1 MSHVDLSSLRM
12 GAPAAAMPRRPIG
25 PRVLT
30 GLAGLLVLAIAL
42 TFAWPLLQ
50 PARLVTTAAVRS
62 AEAAGSTATST
73 VAEAVGWV
81 EADPF
86 PVLVRPL
93 VAGRIRTIEVLEGAV
108 VKGGETVLATLE
120 SATLQAAFERAE
132 VTVTERN
139 VAYEAASTA
148 HGEALAR
155 VAQNAEARRALAA
168 AQIAVAEAEMRLAAA
183 EGMRERTI
191 AEERGAVAALAAQE
205 QLQAAGTSNT
215 VALERARAA
224 AAAAAATTTSA
235 RNEAEAAAKVRSA
248 ALQALAI
255 ADELATN
262 RVDLDWAV
270 HKAMREV
277 DRARA
282 AQGTARAE
290 LEIARREWLWC
301 KQVIAPCDGVVLRL
315 LASPGSETGP
325 DGEGILSLYNPKLL
339 RARIDV
345 PLGSLQGI
353 IAGQKV
359 DLRSE
364 VTGNLSVQG
373 VVQRIQHESDL
384 LKNTLQVKVE
394 LLDPPALW
402 RPETLCRARFLGA
415 ENSKQGAPEAAFLV
429 PKEAVREGRVFVI
442 DPRGSLARAIPITV
456 VRDEADGQVVRG
468 ELSTTQRVILTA
480 VHDGERVQEQTR

>member
-12 GAPAAAMPRRPIG
+12 GAPAPAMPRRPIG

-30 GLAGLLVLAIAL
+30 GLAVLLVLAVAL
-42 TFAWPLLQ
+42 TFAWPLLR
-50 PARLVTTAAVRS
+50 PVRTVTMAPVRS
-62 AEAAGSTATST
+62 AEAAETTTAST

-81 EADPF
+81 ESDPF
-86 PVLVRPL
+86 PVVVRPL
-93 VAGRIRTIEVLEGAV
+93 VAGRIHTIEVLEGAV
-108 VKGGETVLATLE
+108 VKGGETVIATLE
-120 SATLQAAFERAE
+120 SAELQAAFERAE

-139 VAYEAASTA
+139 VGYEVASTM

-155 VAQNAEARRALAA
+155 VAQNAEARRELAA
-168 AQIAVAEAEMRLAAA
+168 AQISVAEADMKLAAA
-183 EGMRERTI
+183 NGMRERTA
-191 AEERGAVAALAAQE
+191 AEERGATASLAAQE
-205 QLQAAGTSNT
+205 QLQAAGTSNA

-224 AAAAAATTTSA
+224 AAAAGAATNSA
-235 RNEAEAAAKVRSA
+235 RLEAEAAARLRSA
-248 ALQALAI
+248 ALQAQAI

-270 HKAMREV
+270 RKAMREV

-282 AQGTARAE
+282 AQGIARAE
-290 LEIARREWLWC
+290 LEIAKREWQWC
-301 KQVIAPCDGVVLRL
+301 KQVLAPCDGVVLRL
-315 LASPGSETGP
+315 LASPGGETGP
-325 DGEGILSLYNPKLL
+325 SGEGIVALYDPKSL

-353 IAGQKV
+353 VPGQKV
-359 DLRSE
+359 ELRSE

-394 LLDPPALW
+394 VIDPPALW

-415 ENSKQGAPEAAFLV
+415 ETGKQSAPEAAFLV
-429 PKEAVREGRVFVI
+429 PKEAVRDGRVFVF
-442 DPRGSLARAIPITV
+442 DPRGGLARGIPVTL
-456 VRDEADGQVVRG
+456 VRDEANGQVVRG
-468 ELSTTQRVILTA
+468 ALSTTQRVILTA
-480 VHDGERVQEQTR
+480 VQDGERVQEEAR